1 MAPVWSHLA
10 VKQLLKTCGL
20 RNCFRAPIATLT
32 ASEIFFNATV
42 HTASTRVGN
51 EVTQ

>member
-1 MAPVWSHLA
+1 MAPVWSHLS

-20 RNCFRAPIATLT
+20 QNCFPVPIATFA
-32 ASEIFFNATV
+32 ASAIFFNATV